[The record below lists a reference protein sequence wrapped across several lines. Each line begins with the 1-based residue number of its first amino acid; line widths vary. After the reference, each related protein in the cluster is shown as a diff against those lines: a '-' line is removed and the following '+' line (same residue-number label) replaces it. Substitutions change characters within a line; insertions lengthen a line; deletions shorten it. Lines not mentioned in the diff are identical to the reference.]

1 MVGLTEFIIASR
13 ANKIIRNSRLSN
25 LSYTAIDKNENGLY
39 KDATENFLSKSI
51 TAENAVK
58 YQKKLEDVL
67 FLIFPGTSFNRFLG
81 VEDTVEERFFYPI
94 TVAKITI
101 MENTAYIPFFFG
113 EDSIFVISPFVKED
127 DTRFI
132 GDKFVAPICKIN
144 EFDEDVPLT
153 EYEEWINRPTDK
165 DNWLYG
171 TASLRDR
178 FVNILTPV
186 VEMVSG
192 ISTAISKTFPDFEYG
207 IETEVISVKEPG
219 YPKIY
224 EKFGIESEIF
234 VDTELGLV
242 RNPEDI
248 IKDIDFLP
256 IVLKHQ
262 TDDDELS
269 CVTLTLLEK
278 KDENGNPR
286 LVRSVNMRKAE
297 DGAIKRSC
305 EVDIGTGKSK
315 RVINDLLVLR
325 ESGSIYPLLSLDE
338 FAYYFNKSI
347 CFVKDGTILDGF
359 LVEDL
364 YEVDKGYP
372 CLKEVDTVT
381 DDGIQFTKGEEGI
394 GDIASAIKVLGIRV
408 GSTLY
413 NVVSKI
419 FKLPKAIA
427 KDVWN
432 FIRRTFFMTQNSAS
446 KELTDELRI
455 KALNDDLDVFSGKMN
470 KWLESGIIGVAS
482 FFVTGGIIWGC
493 AVWYIMNKV
502 AKKYRAKAMEP
513 LEHQINTNIQVV
525 DMKIR
530 FAESEGDTQKVEEL
544 MRYRGHLLLMKQ
556 KTETYKKEV
565 TDKDQLTYSKVQ
577 EVDRTGGG
585 Y

>member
-25 LSYTAIDKNENGLY
+25 LSYTAIDKNECGLY
-39 KDATENFLSKSI
+39 KDAAENFLSKNIS
-51 TAENAVK
+51 AEEAVK
-58 YQKKLEDVL
+58 YQKKLEDLL
-67 FLIFPGTSFNRFLG
+67 FFIFPGTTFNRFLG

-113 EDSIFVISPFVKED
+113 EDSIFVIAPFVKEED
-127 DTRFI
+127 SKYI

-144 EFDEDVPLT
+144 EFEEDVPFT
-153 EYEEWINRPTDK
+153 EFEEWVDRPTDK

-178 FVNILTPV
+178 FTKVVTPV

-192 ISTAISKTFPDFEYG
+192 ISNAISKTFPDFEYG
-207 IETEVISVKEPG
+207 MEAEVISVKEPG
-219 YPKIY
+219 YSRMY

-234 VDTELGLV
+234 VDNDLGLV
-242 RNPEDI
+242 KNPEDI
-248 IKDIDFLP
+248 IREIDFLP
-256 IVLKHQ
+256 IVLKHD
-262 TDDDELS
+262 TNDDSLS
-269 CVTLTLLEK
+269 YVTLTLLEK
-278 KDENGNPR
+278 KSETGEPR
-286 LVRSVNMRKAE
+286 LMRSVDMRKVGE
-297 DGAIKRSC
+297 DTIRSAST
-305 EVDIGTGKSK
+305 VAFDSKAAK

-325 ESGSIYPLLSLDE
+325 ETGSIYPLINLDE

-347 CFVKDGTILDGF
+347 CFVKDGTVLEGF

-372 CLKEVDTVT
+372 CIKEVDAVT
-381 DDGIQFTKGEEGI
+381 EDGIQYTKGEEGI

-408 GSTLY
+408 GSSLY
-413 NVVSKI
+413 GVVSKV
-419 FKLPKAIA
+419 FKLPKEIA

-432 FIRRTFFMTQNSAS
+432 FIRRTFFLKQNDAS
-446 KELTDELRI
+446 KELTDELRV
-455 KALNDDLDVFSGKMN
+455 KALNDDLDVFSGKAN
-470 KWLESGIIGVAS
+470 RWLESGIIGVAS
-482 FFVTGGIIWGC
+482 FFLAGGIIWGC
-493 AVWYIMNKV
+493 ALWYVLNKV
-502 AKKYRAKAMEP
+502 SKKYRAKAMEP
-513 LEHQINTNIQVV
+513 LEHQINTNIQVI

-530 FAESEGDTQKVEEL
+530 FAESEGDVKKVEEL

-556 KTETYKKEV
+556 KTENYKKEV
-565 TDKDQLTYSKVQ
+565 TDHDQLTYSKVQ
-577 EVDRTGGG
+577 EVERTGGG